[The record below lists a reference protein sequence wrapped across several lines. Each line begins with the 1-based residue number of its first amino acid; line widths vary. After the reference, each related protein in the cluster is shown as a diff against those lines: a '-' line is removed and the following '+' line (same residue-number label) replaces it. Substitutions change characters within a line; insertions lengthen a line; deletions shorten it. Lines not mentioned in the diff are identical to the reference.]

1 MTEQPLNISNNS
13 WNPASED
20 FWGTNP
26 EKRLRKANI
35 LFITAIIGILIS
47 FLGGT
52 PLGWFFGI
60 YSSYYYSYTDQWP
73 LFHAFFLLLAVK
85 MKTRPGPYF
94 RPFLVI
100 LLIWSALKVFLFLL
114 TTYWEFYY
122 FDDFENFIY
131 YVFGGFMFGVIVMPA
146 MTFLIW
152 KQTQKKE
159 PYGDGEIYGPS
170 AKTFLEIASVIIIIR
185 VIYDIWRLD
194 QHLDILFLSV
204 GPLFFWVSFTL
215 LYVYRTEIDPWE
227 EVTIP
232 SPKNFSMNAYTAN
245 KLQEAKDLLDRRII
259 TMEEFLEIKRE
270 SIGSNEIVDERVPT
284 IQGKQDIKTKE
295 KITNKNVE
303 GGSSKMKELKELTEM
318 KEKGLISDDEYEK
331 MKREIIG

>member
-13 WNPASED
+13 WNPASKD
-20 FWGTNP
+20 FWGPNP
-26 EKRLRKANI
+26 ERKVNI
-35 LFITAIIGILIS
+35 LFIIAIIGIVIS
-47 FLGGT
+47 IFSFFMTYFG
-52 PLGWFFGI
+52 FFGL
-60 YSSYYYSYTDQWP
+60 DKWP
-73 LFHAFFLLLAVK
+73 LVHGLFLLLAVK

-94 RPFLVI
+94 RVFLVI
-100 LLIWSALKVFLFLL
+100 LLGWSVIKCLFRLWWIL
-114 TTYWEFYY
+114 MILSWEESIEETFSYLW
-122 FDDFENFIY
+122 
-131 YVFGGFMFGVIVMPA
+131 VGFMFPVIIMPA
-146 MTFLIW
+146 MTFIIW

-170 AKTFLEIASVIIIIR
+170 AKTFLKIASFILIIQL
-185 VIYDIWRLD
+185 IYDVWSAD
-194 QHLDILFLSV
+194 Q
-204 GPLFFWVSFTL
+204 LFFLYMDASIHPLLHVVHLLFWVPFTL

-284 IQGKQDIKTKE
+284 IQGKQDIKIKD

-331 MKREIIG
+331 MKGEIIG